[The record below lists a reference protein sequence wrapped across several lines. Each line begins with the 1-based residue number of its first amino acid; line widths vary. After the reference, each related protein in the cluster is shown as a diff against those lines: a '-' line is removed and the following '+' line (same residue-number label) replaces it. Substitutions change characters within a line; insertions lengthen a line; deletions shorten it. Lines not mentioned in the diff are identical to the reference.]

1 MAATEVSII
10 AFTLMGGTEIIVPD
24 GATVD
29 MSGFMVFGASSN
41 DTNAPGN
48 SPMRVQITAFGAM
61 GACEYAT

>member
-1 MAATEVSII
+1 
-10 AFTLMGGTEIIVPD
+10 
-24 GATVD
+24 

-61 GACEYAT
+61 GACEVRNLSDEEMAKRGNRSGR